1 MLFPTVS
8 GLQKEDSLTLSS
20 DGISTINDP
29 GVVVVVVVGARVV
42 VVVVV
47 GARVVVVVVVGA
59 RVVVV
64 VVVVVGARV
73 VVVVVVGGI
82 VVVVGAVGVIVVVV
96 GAVGFGLTVYIKP
109 ASKASCSFRQVNTVF
124 AFPSES

>member
-1 MLFPTVS
+1 MLFPSVT

-20 DGISTINDP
+20 VGISSINDP
-29 GVVVVVVVGARVV
+29 RVV

-47 GARVVVVVVVGA
+47 GARVVVVVVL
-59 RVVVV
+59 
-64 VVVVVGARV
+64 VVGARV
-73 VVVVVVGGI
+73 VVVFDVGG
-82 VVVVGAVGVIVVVV
+82 IVVVV

>member
-1 MLFPTVS
+1 M
-8 GLQKEDSLTLSS
+8 
-20 DGISTINDP
+20 
-29 GVVVVVVVGARVV
+29 VVVVGARVV

-47 GARVVVVVVVGA
+47 GARVVVVVDG
-59 RVVVV
+59 R
-64 VVVVVGARV
+64 RR
-73 VVVVVVGGI
+73 
-82 VVVVGAVGVIVVVV
+82 VVVGAVGGRVVV

>member
-1 MLFPTVS
+1 MLFPTVT

-20 DGISTINDP
+20 VGISSINDP
-29 GVVVVVVVGARVV
+29 RVV

-47 GARVVVVVVVGA
+47 GARVVEVVDVGG

-73 VVVVVVGGI
+73 VVV
-82 VVVVGAVGVIVVVV
+82 GAVGGRVEV
-96 GAVGFGLTVYIKP
+96 GAVGFGLTEYIKP

>member
-1 MLFPTVS
+1 MLFPTVT

-20 DGISTINDP
+20 VGISSINDP
-29 GVVVVVVVGARVV
+29 RVV

-47 GARVVVVVVVGA
+47 GARVVVVVVL
-59 RVVVV
+59 
-64 VVVVVGARV
+64 VVGARV
-73 VVVVVVGGI
+73 VVVFDVGG
-82 VVVVGAVGVIVVVV
+82 IVVVV
-96 GAVGFGLTVYIKP
+96 GAVGFGLTEYIKP

>member
-1 MLFPTVS
+1 MGARVVEVVDV
-8 GLQKEDSLTLSS
+8 G
-20 DGISTINDP
+20 GRVV
-29 GVVVVVVVGARVV
+29 VVVVVVVG
-42 VVVVV
+42 
-47 GARVVVVVVVGA
+47 G

-73 VVVVVVGGI
+73 VEVVDVGGR
-82 VVVVGAVGVIVVVV
+82 VVVVGAVGGRVEV
-96 GAVGFGLTVYIKP
+96 GAVGFGLTEYIKP